1 MYGAL
6 GVSSL
11 VLHVFCLCIH
21 FVAAIYVCC
30 FVRSMGCP
38 YGTHISPVPMR
49 ISRYLW
55 RAPQRL
61 RVAYSLLIAGCC
73 CYYILYCFF
82 FFFNFIACTISY
94 ALANSAVSLFC
105 HSFLLKLTY
114 LDGITQIFRTNKIEF
129 S

>member
-55 RAPQRL
+55 RVPQRL
-61 RVAYSLLIAGCC
+61 RVRVLSFDCWLLLLL
-73 CYYILYCFF
+73 YIILFF
-82 FFFNFIACTISY
+82 FF
-94 ALANSAVSLFC
+94 
-105 HSFLLKLTY
+105 
-114 LDGITQIFRTNKIEF
+114 
-129 S
+129 